1 MCRSVSNFHKTNLQK
16 NGELYIKRLETSNF
30 KAFSACF
37 VQTSPLDVPTHYF
50 GFGLNNLAPFWTI
63 SQRVDK
69 FIDTLRRNPF
79 AVAPLFLS
87 AHSLYFF
94 CKL

>member
-1 MCRSVSNFHKTNLQK
+1 MCRSVSNFQKTNLQK
-16 NGELYIKRLETSNF
+16 NGALYIKRLETSNF

-37 VQTSPLDVPTHYF
+37 VQTSPLDVPTYYF

-69 FIDTLRRNPF
+69 FIDTLNRDAKLHRDFHFTLNRN
-79 AVAPLFLS
+79 L
-87 AHSLYFF
+87 
-94 CKL
+94 

>member
-1 MCRSVSNFHKTNLQK
+1 MSFCLKFSQNQFTK
-16 NGELYIKRLETSNF
+16 NGALYIKRLEISNF

-37 VQTSPLDVPTHYF
+37 IQTSPLDVPTYYF

-69 FIDTLRRNPF
+69 FIDTLKGNFPIWEIAF
-79 AVAPLFLS
+79 NFTD
-87 AHSLYFF
+87 
-94 CKL
+94 